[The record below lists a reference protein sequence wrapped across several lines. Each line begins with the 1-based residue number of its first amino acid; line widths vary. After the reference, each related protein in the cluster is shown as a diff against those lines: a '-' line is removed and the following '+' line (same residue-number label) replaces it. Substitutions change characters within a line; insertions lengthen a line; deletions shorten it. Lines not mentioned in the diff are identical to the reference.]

1 MQRWSIVLVFAS
13 LVTGAAPSLTAAVD
27 PTQEALQAP
36 RVRRYV
42 SVALSNDGKALEYT
56 FDDAQIE
63 APAKADTPLSVV
75 GNGNVAFVVANY
87 NPLTM
92 RLSLADKL
100 FDEPNLAALVKGLTP
115 LVAALDKAAAERSL
129 AAASVAGDLS
139 LSNLSVG
146 RGAGAVAKAAGGAAS
161 CERFDAASLI
171 ARFNTEIA
179 AARLRDAKLE
189 QWAKEATGRKGI
201 DAVRAQIEAELAE
214 LAKHLPEATAA
225 HATLLGWFERRT
237 KERADAITRLRR
249 LDDDAK
255 QVLAR
260 LSEVDAWLGEAN
272 TPAHRKA
279 LAEAIERHE
288 AEQADLKAR
297 LNLMK
302 GAAQQHMDELCE
314 ADDAFA
320 TALLFVRDAPEV
332 EIERV
337 KTLHGQL
344 AMLAKAFARLT
355 DAQRWY
361 ERKGGREAAFV
372 AGSRQTLEDSGRLVT
387 FKIDGLAPRL
397 RDDLIELEA
406 TDTSASLQLRLRER
420 NMFAFEVV
428 PALVYSFL
436 QEPQYAVVDKDGQKV
451 VARDGTKER
460 EFKGAIMLNAV
471 CRCTGKSSLYPMLQ
485 FGITPDDSLVAFFMG
500 GGFRFLRPRG
510 LSMSFGAV
518 VTRSKDLDKLQVG
531 ASVADQAAL
540 DRDLKERSVIK
551 PYFAVQFKF

>member
-1 MQRWSIVLVFAS
+1 MQRWLIVLVLATLAS
-13 LVTGAAPSLTAAVD
+13 GAATSLAAAVD

-42 SVALSNDGKALEYT
+42 SVALSADGKALEYT

-100 FDEPNLAALVKGLTP
+100 FDEPNLAALAKGLTP
-115 LVAALDKAAAERSL
+115 IVATLDKAAAERSQAALGVAGELPTFNL
-129 AAASVAGDLS
+129 ALRAAS
-139 LSNLSVG
+139 
-146 RGAGAVAKAAGGAAS
+146 AVAKGAGGAAG

-179 AARLRDAKLE
+179 AARLSKAKLE
-189 QWAKEATGRKGI
+189 QWTAAANGRKGI
-201 DAVRAQIEAELAE
+201 DAVRVQIETELAE

-237 KERADAITRLRR
+237 KERADAIARLRQ
-249 LDDDAK
+249 LGDDAK
-255 QVLAR
+255 PVLAR
-260 LSEVDAWLGEAN
+260 LAEVEAWLHEAD
-272 TPAHRKA
+272 TDARRKA
-279 LAEAIERHE
+279 LADAIKRHK
-288 AEQADLKAR
+288 AEQAELQTRVDVIT
-297 LNLMK
+297 
-302 GAAQQHMDELCE
+302 GAARQHMGELCE

-337 KTLHGQL
+337 KTLHEQL
-344 AMLAKAFARLT
+344 ALLAKTFARLT

-361 ERKGGREAAFV
+361 ERRGGREAAFV

-387 FKIDGLAPRL
+387 FKIDNLVPRL
-397 RDDLIELEA
+397 RDGLIEFEA

-436 QEPQYAVVDKDGQKV
+436 EEPQYAAVDKDGQKV

-510 LSMSFGAV
+510 LSMSFGVV
-518 VTRSKDLDKLQVG
+518 VTRSKDLDRLQVG
-531 ASVADQAAL
+531 SSVADQATL

-551 PYFAVQFKF
+551 PYFSVQFKF